1 MAMPDSSK
9 VAIAIRITPQ
19 GADPIWLTSVEDN
32 SVQASST
39 VTEYPIVN
47 GSLVADHMFKEAVT
61 YSISGTWGYNNLD
74 TYKVPKTNALLSN
87 FQKTFEDIKNNGTIC
102 DIVKITTRENGPQ
115 FLKRTNMI
123 LQSLTWTEG
132 TNSLSYAFTFRQ
144 ILSAEVGIQE
154 VDTKDIYLPKYDEM
168 QMLNFTDTLIDW
180 TMVTALILDECVQEE
195 IIDKKFIEYM
205 QEGGN
210 VAIAMALGVGVAAT
224 IKTIA
229 AVAAWKALATGTGAL
244 AAALGASAS
253 AAGWVGLAIA
263 LIIAAGAAIVGAIKR
278 KKKAKELFE
287 WVEGDDEA
295 NKETSVKIANFLNE
309 VHKSM
314 TLLNSAI
321 SIYQISSNDEH
332 EAILG
337 IEDMYYIFSFSKNTA
352 SNKFEVSVRDIN
364 DKPIKTKY
372 QFGALEA

>member
-47 GSLVADHMFKEAVT
+47 GSLVADHMFKEAIT

-123 LQSLTWTEG
+123 LQSLSWTEG
-132 TNSLSYAFTFRQ
+132 TNNLSYAFTFRQ

-210 VAIAMALGVGVAAT
+210 AAIAMALGVGVAAT

-229 AVAAWKALATGTGAL
+229 AVAAWKALATGTGTL

-253 AAGWVGLAIA
+253 AAGWVGLAVA

-287 WVEGDDEA
+287 WVEGNDEA
-295 NKETSVKIANFLNE
+295 NKETSVKIANFLND

-364 DKPIKTKY
+364 DKPIKTNY